1 MNYYAPPRARVADMP
16 DSDRLTWV
24 EWLFALCL
32 VAILGISLLGALY
45 EEGEWL
51 F

>member
-1 MNYYAPPRARVADMP
+1 MNYYAPPRARLADMP
-16 DSDRLTWV
+16 DPDPWTWLD
-24 EWLFALCL
+24 WLFALCL
-32 VAILGISLLGALY
+32 AAIVGFSLLNALY